1 MKNERIITHFLS
13 YTTVQ
18 GCVKDLTPHFR
29 GRISVIEQKEGQTR
43 SPEPGPLSENGD
55 AVNDAENSPLLTD
68 DALEAGGVTFGAAS
82 FTVPQFGPVLTGAP
96 ANDKMIRRSYGEYL
110 RPDKH
115 TQGDEEDL
123 PRQNPNLHR
132 YNRGIDPVYRITVD
146 VQNDEEAKIA
156 MDTMKKHGGHV
167 EREQGGQVSDTTF
180 RQEQESVGT
189 MATTGLTTSD
199 GTTGETAAS
208 GTATGRAM
216 SANAAS
222 ADDTNAGARHE
233 GSQAA
238 RTGGQTG
245 AEDEGATE
253 ADLLTDGGVS
263 DLVAAD
269 PGVIDPI
276 SIAAMLTPGGVPA
289 PLVGM
294 YGDEE
299 ENREGQNGAEGANG
313 TNATNA
319 SRADDTGETSYNT
332 ANLTDP
338 YTYDQMDARD
348 ASFFTSANAG
358 YGTAEDGKLTYNV
371 GHDTLE
377 PPGDERKDGMP
388 QVTSEERRR
397 AARRDGYTLDPLA
410 PLSPQ
415 NFVDPNIGYGDFN
428 LIDPLA
434 LSPDVEDSTPGH

>member
-1 MKNERIITHFLS
+1 M
-13 YTTVQ
+13 
-18 GCVKDLTPHFR
+18 
-29 GRISVIEQKEGQTR
+29 
-43 SPEPGPLSENGD
+43 
-55 AVNDAENSPLLTD
+55 LTD
-68 DALEAGGVTFGAAS
+68 DALETGGVTFGSAS

-123 PRQNPNLHR
+123 PRQNSNLHR

-156 MDTMKKHGGHV
+156 MDTMKKHGGLV
-167 EREQGGQVSDTTF
+167 EREQGGQVSDTT
-180 RQEQESVGT
+180 G
-189 MATTGLTTSD
+189 MTTSD
-199 GTTGETAAS
+199 GT
-208 GTATGRAM
+208 ATGGSTVSR
-216 SANAAS
+216 AS
-222 ADDTNAGARHE
+222 ADDMNAGARHE

-238 RTGGQTG
+238 RTGGMTG

-294 YGDEE
+294 YGEE
-299 ENREGQNGAEGANG
+299 KENREVQNGAEEADRA
-313 TNATNA
+313 NATNA
-319 SRADDTGETSYNT
+319 TRADDTVETSYHT

-338 YTYDQMDARD
+338 YPYDQMDARD

-377 PPGDERKDGMP
+377 PPGDERKDGVP

-397 AARRDGYTLDPLA
+397 SARRDGYTLDPLA